1 MKTRIL
7 KKVTPATIWFAFFTF
22 YHRTVSAICV
32 CRWWGVWIDRTFTAT
47 ISIKEHKQITKFST
61 ADSQEQEGCWICVWT
76 TEQQWRILHS
86 SILALPVTP
95 VDIVKSWCALHNF
108 VWGRDGYV
116 FEDSLTCD
124 MDDLA
129 QAAAVG
135 GRRTGITVGIHSR
148 HISAALA
155 LSNGLIIE
163 YKCET
168 IGIVLWNLRFGSHYN
183 TAYQYKE
190 IKVDVIHTHL
200 SRLYPHLSFHRIRGS
215 SLHISPSN
223 TWLLILDWC
232 RISEY

>member
-32 CRWWGVWIDRTFTAT
+32 CRWWGVWIERTFTAT

-116 FEDSLTCD
+116 FEDYLTCD

-135 GRRTGITVGIHSR
+135 GRRTGITVRDSF
-148 HISAALA
+148 SAYFSSTCAIQWL
-155 LSNGLIIE
+155 NNR
-163 YKCET
+163 
-168 IGIVLWNLRFGSHYN
+168 VQVWNYWNCVVKF
-183 TAYQYKE
+183 TFWE
-190 IKVDVIHTHL
+190 
-200 SRLYPHLSFHRIRGS
+200 
-215 SLHISPSN
+215 SL
-223 TWLLILDWC
+223 
-232 RISEY
+232 